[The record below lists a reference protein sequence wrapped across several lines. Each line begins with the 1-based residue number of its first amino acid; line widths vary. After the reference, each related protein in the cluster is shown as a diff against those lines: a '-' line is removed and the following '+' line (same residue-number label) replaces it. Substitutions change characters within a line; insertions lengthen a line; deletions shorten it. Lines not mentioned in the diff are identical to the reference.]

1 MYWAKCDNQPQAAK
15 SLSKASVDIMV
26 FTLLAFVYD
35 FITFPD
41 HPIVMVQ
48 RLKESW
54 CYDDSCDM

>member
-1 MYWAKCDNQPQAAK
+1 MYWDKRDNQPEAAN
-15 SLSKASVDIMV
+15 SPSKASVDITV
-26 FTLLAFVYD
+26 FTLLPFVYD

-54 CYDDSCDM
+54 CYGDSCDM